1 MLHNRIHGSRM
12 NLRLFFLPILIL
24 GVTLSASTTDPALTA
39 LMDRNIP
46 GLSSR
51 LTVRL
56 RPDSTDFFTIDADNG
71 RPRIT
76 ANNRISAAVG
86 IHHYLNRFA
95 GIQLTWDCM
104 NPTLPDSIPLP
115 TETIHASTRQH
126 LRYYLNY
133 CTHSYSMAFWDKERW
148 QREIDWMAFHGINL
162 PLATTGT
169 DAVWDATLRRLGYPP
184 EKISGFIAA
193 PAYQAW
199 WLMNNLQG
207 EGTPMT
213 RAMLD
218 RSIDLQRH
226 ILKAMRQ
233 LDMNPVL
240 PGYSGMMPAD
250 ARETLGLNV
259 ADPGKW
265 CAYNRPAFLLPTDP
279 AFAPVARIYY
289 EEQQRLFGN
298 ADFYSMDPFHEGGNT
313 DGVDLASAAKA
324 IAQAMRKASPDA
336 VWLIQGWQENP
347 REEILRAVGPD
358 LMTVIDLHCETVPQW
373 SERGHLSHPWIW
385 SMLLNFGGNVGLH
398 GKISHIIDN
407 FRQACSSSDPP
418 AGLGLTMEGIENNP
432 VMFEL
437 ACNLPWLSD
446 TISAAGWI
454 HSYIR
459 ARYSPNPPAEI
470 DSAWAILARTIYNAP
485 AENRQQGTTE
495 SPFCARPSDNPVNVS
510 AWANAEPYYDSNDI
524 IRAARLFASA
534 APNLAGNR
542 HYRYDLVD
550 FTRQAITEAARI
562 QTTRIAEAVRLND
575 SVAYRHAADRFM
587 TLLHMQDSLLS
598 TTPQFRVDTWLN
610 AARNA
615 APSPELAD
623 AMERDA
629 RTLITTWGNRTA
641 SESGRL
647 HDYAH
652 REWAGILSRLYATR
666 WNAWFSARLA
676 QWDSA
681 APPSIDF
688 FAIDSAWISSPTQHT
703 APPSA
708 FPDPT
713 TLCPE
718 LLQRL

>member
-1 MLHNRIHGSRM
+1 M
-12 NLRLFFLPILIL
+12 NLRIPTSLIL
-24 GVTLSASTTDPALTA
+24 LLTALLAGAANDPALTA

-51 LTVRL
+51 LTVEL

-133 CTHSYSMAFWDKERW
+133 CTHSYSIAFWDKERW

-162 PLATTGT
+162 PLAITGT

-184 EKISGFIAA
+184 EKIGGFIAA

-226 ILKAMRQ
+226 ILKEMRR

-265 CAYNRPAFLLPTDP
+265 CAYDRPSFLLPTDS
-279 AFAPVARIYY
+279 AFSRIARIYY
-289 EEQQRLFGN
+289 EEQQRLFGP

-313 DGVDLASAAKA
+313 EGVDLASTAKA
-324 IAQAMRKASPDA
+324 ILRAMRQASPDA

-347 REEILRAVGPD
+347 REEILRAVRPD
-358 LMTVIDLHCETVPQW
+358 RLTVIDLHCETVPQW
-373 SERGHLSHPWIW
+373 SARGHLGHPWIW

-407 FRQACSSSDPP
+407 FRQACNSSNPP
-418 AGLGLTMEGIENNP
+418 AGVGLTMEGIENNP
-432 VMFEL
+432 LMFEL

-446 TISAAGWI
+446 TIFADRWI
-454 HSYIR
+454 HNYIR

-470 DSAWAILARTIYNAP
+470 DSAWAILAQTIYNAP

-495 SPFCARPSDNPVNVS
+495 SPFCARPSDNPVNAS
-510 AWANAEPYYDSNDI
+510 AWANAEPYYDSRDI

-534 APNLAGNR
+534 ARHLADNP

-550 FTRQAITEAARI
+550 ITRQAITEAARI
-562 QTTRIAEAVRLND
+562 EARNFSEAARLSD
-575 SVAYRHAADRFM
+575 SAAYRRASDRFM
-587 TLLHMQDSLLS
+587 SLLMMQDTLLS
-598 TTPQFRVDTWLN
+598 TSPQFRVDTWIRS
-610 AARNA
+610 ARNA
-615 APSPELAD
+615 APTPDLAD

-641 SESGRL
+641 SENGNL
-647 HDYAH
+647 HDYSH
-652 REWAGILSRLYATR
+652 REWAGLLSDLYATR
-666 WNAWFSARLA
+666 WRTWFDSRLA
-676 QWDSA
+676 DWTSPT
-681 APPSIDF
+681 PPAIDF
-688 FAIDSAWISSPTQHT
+688 FEIDSIWNTST
-703 APPSA
+703 ADEIPPSPHCRPT
-708 FPDPT
+708 PDPV
-713 TLCPE
+713 TLCPR
-718 LLQRL
+718 LLDRL